1 VTGRSQR
8 VGTPVAVAIAAVAVL
23 VVILA
28 GCGPAQPTPS
38 PAGSVS
44 GSLAPAATSERSP
57 SPVANQSP
65 SAAASPGAG
74 VQVDPGLLD
83 VAPNPV
89 DGVTLT
95 FDPDTSAEIAA
106 DPAVAVDAASLA
118 VGLAVGP
125 AASGADDLAI
135 VSVVKLR
142 DPDRDEA
149 WFRDWRDTYD
159 QAACSQ
165 AGGIIGNAEAELG
178 GGTVY
183 IGSCGGGALTYHTRL
198 SPDGIVVSVTAVGNR
213 RLGEKVM
220 AGLHR

>member
-8 VGTPVAVAIAAVAVL
+8 VGLPVAVAIAAVAVL
-23 VVILA
+23 VVIVA

-57 SPVANQSP
+57 SPVMSQSP
-65 SAAASPGAG
+65 SDAASPSG

-89 DGVTLT
+89 DGVALS

-106 DPAVAVDAASLA
+106 DPGLARDVLSLA
-118 VGLAVGP
+118 VAFVG
-125 AASGADDLAI
+125 SSLDDFAI
-135 VSVVKLR
+135 VNVVKLR
-142 DPDRDEA
+142 DPSLGEA
-149 WFRDWRDTYD
+149 WFRGWRDTYD
-159 QAACSQ
+159 EGACGQ
-165 AGGIIGNAEAELG
+165 AGGVVGHAEAQIG
-178 GGTVY
+178 GGTVF
-183 IGSCGGGALTYHTRL
+183 IGTCAGGVRTYHTRVEAGGL
-198 SPDGIVVSVTAVGNR
+198 VVSTHALGPG